1 MNGSPRDSK
10 TDAAASPLR
19 LRCWMPGC
27 RSFDVVNGRCA
38 KCSSRNIKIVDRDAS
53 TRGGPR

>member
-1 MNGSPRDSK
+1 MSGYHRDNK
-10 TDAAASPLR
+10 TAAAASPLR

-27 RSFDVVNGRCA
+27 RSFDVANGRCQ
-38 KCSSRNIKIVDRDAS
+38 KCGSRHVKVVDRDAS